1 MGGHDVYRAAMVARE
16 LADERD
22 RKIERRNQVRA
33 ALATDPARIG
43 KVTWFEGVKATARFL
58 TDSLQEAIA
67 QRRMTEARG

>member
-1 MGGHDVYRAAMVARE
+1 MGGHEVYRATMVARE

-22 RKIERRNQVRA
+22 RKIERRNQVRT

-43 KVTWFEGVKATARFL
+43 KVSWFGGIKATARFL
-58 TDSLQEAIA
+58 ADSMQEAFA